1 MKPQYGV
8 LQVPKPGSQPDQCED
23 AFGYSEA
30 SSLAAV
36 CDGAGTAFEARSW
49 ARLLA
54 RRFIEHPPL
63 GGSDE
68 ELLDWLDTVSG
79 QWSQSI
85 QWQTLNIY
93 EELKADSGSAAT
105 LIGLQLT
112 PSPRQAATG
121 TWRCLAMGDSC
132 LFQVRNGQ
140 LIVAVPIQR
149 AADFGVHTPL
159 LSTKRDS
166 NLKSIGRRV
175 TEEGTWAEGD
185 IFFLVTDAVAQWFLR
200 MYEQG
205 GTPWNDLAALDESR
219 FRDFVH
225 DAQARRLMRQD
236 DATALMVGLGVPL
249 KTHRAPVPAPP
260 ARPPELVPA
269 GTFLPR
275 GDVERQSARP
285 PAPERPASPG
295 RRSRRRRVAL
305 IASAALLLATAL
317 ALAVNALVGDSPDR
331 RPSAVPPAR
340 EFARLLTTYSGE
352 KAGAYQAYES
362 ALQKR
367 VANLNLNQDL
377 VAWLAGTDHAPP
389 HSFRSH
395 PRKVSVVVKQS
406 NGSQAELYAVVEQAV
421 RTPTSDS
428 SRTLLIDLTMVRQGL
443 EWLVSNARIRD
454 VSPGSGA
461 LTPPGGA
468 S

>member
-1 MKPQYGV
+1 MKPRYGV

-23 AFGYSEA
+23 AFAYSDA
-30 SSLAAV
+30 SSLAVV
-36 CDGAGTAFEARSW
+36 CDGASTAFEARCW

-54 RRFIEHPPL
+54 RGFIEHPPL
-63 GGSDE
+63 GDSDE
-68 ELLDWLDTVSG
+68 ELLDWLDAVST

-112 PSPRQAATG
+112 PSPQQEATG

-132 LFQVRNGQ
+132 LFQVRDGQ
-140 LIVAVPIQR
+140 LVVAVPIR
-149 AADFGVHTPL
+149 DSSDFSVHTPL
-159 LSTKRDS
+159 FSTKRDS

-200 MYEQG
+200 VYEQG
-205 GTPWNDLAALDESR
+205 GTPWDDLTALDESR
-219 FRDFVH
+219 FRSFVH
-225 DAQARRLMRQD
+225 DVQTRRLMRQD
-236 DATALMVGLGVPL
+236 DATALMVGLGVSL
-249 KTHRAPVPAPP
+249 KTRETPVPAPR

-269 GTFLPR
+269 EASLPR
-275 GDVERQSARP
+275 GDDGSQSPRP
-285 PAPERPASPG
+285 PASEHPATPSPRPQ
-295 RRSRRRRVAL
+295 RRRIAL
-305 IASAALLLATAL
+305 IASAVLVLATAL
-317 ALAVNALVGDSPDR
+317 ALAVHALVGGSPAQR
-331 RPSAVPPAR
+331 TSAVPPAR
-340 EFARLLTTYSGE
+340 DFARLLTTYSGE
-352 KAGAYQAYES
+352 KAGAYRAYES

-367 VANLNLNQDL
+367 VANLNQDL

-389 HSFRSH
+389 NSFRSR
-395 PRKVSVVVKQS
+395 PQKVSVVVKQS
-406 NGSQAELYAVVEQAV
+406 SGSQAELYAVVEQAI
-421 RTPTSDS
+421 RTATNES

-443 EWLVSNARIRD
+443 EWLVSNAQIRD

-461 LTPPGGA
+461 LVPPGGA